1 MAEIVTFTL
10 NPTVDRSARIKRV
23 VPESKLRC
31 HDERFDPG
39 GGGVNVA
46 AAITELG
53 GEALAV
59 LTSGGVV
66 GQMLEDLL
74 DARGVATQVI
84 KIKNNTRENVVI
96 SEEEAGQQFRF
107 GFPGPRLSEQE
118 QQACLE
124 QLNNLDH
131 PPKYLVLSGSLPPG
145 VPDDFYGRIID
156 AMPEETRVVLDV
168 SGEALRH
175 GVQQSVFLLKPNQKE
190 LGSLSGRE
198 INSDQDAR
206 DAARQMID
214 HGKVKAVMV
223 SLGRG
228 GVMLVTAEEEY
239 RISAPTV
246 QIRSKIGA
254 GDSTVAGVVLALH
267 RGETLPDAARFGVA
281 CGSAAVMTEGTEL
294 CRREDAER
302 LYEEIKSHS
311 N

>member
-10 NPTVDRSARIKRV
+10 NPTIDRCARIERV
-23 VPESKLRC
+23 VPDTKLRC
-31 HDERFDPG
+31 YDERFDPG

-46 AAITELG
+46 SAITELG
-53 GEALAV
+53 GDALAV
-59 LTSGGVV
+59 FTSGGGV

-74 DARGVATQVI
+74 NERGVPTRVI
-84 KIKNNTRENVVI
+84 KIKENTRENVVI
-96 SEEEAGQQFRF
+96 DEVEPDQQFRF
-107 GFPGPRLSEQE
+107 GFPGPLISEEE
-118 QQACLE
+118 QQVCLDR
-124 QLNNLDH
+124 LISLDH
-131 PPKYLVLSGSLPPG
+131 PLKYLVLSGSLPPG
-145 VPDDFYGRIID
+145 VPDDFYGKIID
-156 AMPEETRVVLDV
+156 AMPKQTRVVLDV

-190 LGSLSGRE
+190 LSTLSGRE
-198 INSDQDAR
+198 IKSDQDAR
-206 DAARQMID
+206 DAAHQMID
-214 HGKVKAVMV
+214 RGHVQAVMV

-228 GVMLVTAEEEY
+228 GVMLVTANEEH
-239 RISAPTV
+239 RINAPTV

-302 LYEEIKSHS
+302 LYEEIKSH
-311 N
+311 